1 MGLSSISHWLIV
13 LLILV
18 LVFGTARLRNV
29 GKDLGGA
36 VRDFKQSMNE
46 GSADDKKEAQ
56 PENKDNPSA

>member
-46 GSADDKKEAQ
+46 GSADDKKEVQ